1 MLYLD
6 TSVLVPLFL
15 PEPESDRMQRWI
27 ERQAAGLL
35 CISEWTLTEFA
46 SALGLKVRTK
56 QLRPDQALNAQKLLE
71 GLAVQSFRVHIPTRA
86 DYVQAAVFL
95 GERALGLR
103 AGDALHLA
111 IAYNEA
117 AGAVY
122 SLDRLFVAAGRKLKI
137 KTVRPS

>member
-1 MLYLD
+1 MLY
-6 TSVLVPLFL
+6 

-103 AGDALHLA
+103 AGDALH

>member
-15 PEPESDRMQRWI
+15 PEPVSDRMQRWI
-27 ERQAAGLL
+27 ERHAGELL
-35 CISEWTLTEFA
+35 SISEWTLTEFA

-56 QLRPDQALNAQKLLE
+56 QIQPDQARDAQSLLE
-71 GLAVQSFRVHIPTRA
+71 KLAAQSFQVHVPTRE
-86 DYVQAAVFL
+86 DYVRAATFL
-95 GERALGLR
+95 GEHALGLR

-117 AGAVY
+117 AATVY
-122 SLDRLFVAAGRKLKI
+122 SLDRLFVAAGRKLNI
-137 KTVRPS
+137 RTERPI